1 MVVGNVPLTPAECA
15 NSFSA
20 CGYDPD
26 W

>member
-20 CGYDPD
+20 CGYDPG